1 MNAFI
6 QLVKQ
11 KVAPNDP
18 PLNFETWKVDDFC
31 DEVLTEALNLR
42 KVNPV
47 LDAKT
52 TGVNDDIESTDVE
65 EDIVSIED
73 EFELDINSN
82 CSRQNIIIT
91 A

>member
-1 MNAFI
+1 M
-6 QLVKQ
+6 KS
-11 KVAPNDP
+11 
-18 PLNFETWKVDDFC
+18 WWFC
-31 DEVLTEALNLR
+31 DEVLTEGLNLR